1 MCICFGSLKKKKEP
15 KFIKPLTEMVQTFKK
30 KKGSKLLVYV
40 SVLFY
45 LSELTKLPVSSTQN

>member
-1 MCICFGSLKKKKEP
+1 
-15 KFIKPLTEMVQTFKK
+15 MVQTFKK

-45 LSELTKLPVSSTQN
+45 LSELTKLPVSSTQNWLFLGTINVSNL